1 MNNVHKFVTHA
12 IPAID
17 ELSNAPVYKLLK
29 HFNDGGTLKTADKA
43 LVGLVFNA
51 LWNAETYQ
59 YGYYK
64 LQGYIFDF
72 SDFLKT
78 YLVKTKYDGWQ
89 EYKAFNKTW
98 LRANA
103 VTPSHIMKIVELP
116 A

>member
-1 MNNVHKFVTHA
+1 MNNVHKFVKHE

-17 ELSNAPVYKLLK
+17 QLSNAPVYKLLK
-29 HFNDGGTLKTADKA
+29 HFNDGGTLKTADKS
-43 LVGLVFNA
+43 LIESVFGE
-51 LWNAETYQ
+51 LWHYETYKN
-59 YGYYK
+59 GCYK

-98 LRANA
+98 LRTNA
-103 VTPSHIMKIVELP
+103 VTPSHILKIVELP